1 MIHKRAVAV
10 ITARGGSK
18 RIPRKNIKIFCGK
31 PIIEYSI
38 KAALESGIF
47 DEVMVSTDDEEIKEI
62 AIQAGAEVPFMRS
75 SRNAGDLAATH
86 EVVLEVLEK
95 YKEIGIQFEYVC
107 CIYPTAPFLTS
118 ENLQKCNKIL
128 DEGVADEVIPI
139 VPYSF
144 PPQRS
149 FIIKNGK
156 LEFKWPENRLKRS
169 QDLEVFY
176 HDSGQFYFLRV
187 NAFLSEKNLLLEKTV
202 PLILDEMEVQDIDN
216 EADWKLA
223 ELKFQIRK

>member
-1 MIHKRAVAV
+1 MIYKRAVAV

-118 ENLQKCNKIL
+118 ENLQKSNKIL

-187 NAFLSEKNLLLEKTV
+187 SAFLSEKKLLLEKTV